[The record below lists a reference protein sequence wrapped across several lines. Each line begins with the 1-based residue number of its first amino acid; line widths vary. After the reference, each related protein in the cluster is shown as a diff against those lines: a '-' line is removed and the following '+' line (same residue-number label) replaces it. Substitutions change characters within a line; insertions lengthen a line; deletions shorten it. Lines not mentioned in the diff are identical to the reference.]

1 MTEKE
6 VAAARRLVNSSNWQ
20 WRSGMK
26 AVFYQEGESE
36 CPFLRVSDWDADKI
50 KGGLRAIWFEN
61 HIPDLNDDATRG
73 AVLGLVRDCIGK
85 PIWVRD
91 LTPQGGDWDVCY
103 QGTSYSYVVVVASGT
118 SEGEALAR
126 ALEKA

>member
-1 MTEKE
+1 MKEQE
-6 VAAARRLVNSSNWQ
+6 VAAAQRLVNNLKWQ

-26 AVFYQEGESE
+26 AVFYQKGDSES
-36 CPFLRVSDWDADKI
+36 PFLRVSDWDADKI
-50 KGGLRAIWFEN
+50 RGGLKAIWFEN
-61 HIPDLNDDATRG
+61 HIPDLSDDATRG

-103 QGTSYSYVVVVASGT
+103 QGASYSVVVVASGS

-126 ALEKA
+126 ALEKS